1 MRVGEMADRLRFCH
15 RMAVVTGVAE
25 LGNVGIHG
33 PRKGRNSDVIA
44 CRCLSRQFPG
54 SVFPSP
60 IFLQPSHDAEFDVK
74 WLVQLSR
81 CLEIA
86 RHNTKHEALPGIS
99 WPGTSQPDQIL
110 KFPA

>member
-1 MRVGEMADRLRFCH
+1 MRVGEMADRLRCCH
-15 RMAVVTGVAE
+15 GMVVMTGVAE
-25 LGNVGIHG
+25 LGDVRIHG
-33 PRKGRNSDVIA
+33 PRKCRNSDVIA
-44 CRCLSRQFPG
+44 YRCLSRQFPG

-60 IFLQPSHDAEFDVK
+60 IFLRPSHDAEFGVK
-74 WLVQLSR
+74 WLVRLSR

-86 RHNTKHEALPGIS
+86 RHNTKQETLPGIS